1 MRRSS
6 CCRFVILSEW
16 VYVDMKV
23 AIHIQTNLRLIENNW
38 KKMIRFSGEVRI
50 DGVCKRKVHKTI

>member
-6 CCRFVILSEW
+6 CGRFVILSEW

-23 AIHIQTNLRLIENNW
+23 AIHIQTNLRLIENN
-38 KKMIRFSGEVRI
+38 
-50 DGVCKRKVHKTI
+50 

>member
-6 CCRFVILSEW
+6 CCRFVSLSEW

-38 KKMIRFSGEVRI
+38 KKMIRFSGEVRV